1 MEATSLDLI
10 ETHPSPTP
18 QASAG
23 RAAAWQGRS
32 RRWLG
37 FGMLAIL
44 VAVSDQLLK
53 SWIVAN
59 YGTRVG
65 QPNNVVGDW
74 LQIDFIHNGGGLF
87 GLLQGSAP
95 VLAMATVLV
104 AAILIAIEMR
114 SGWRSWLMTITL
126 GLLLGGAVGNLIDR
140 IQYGYVVDF
149 ADIGIGTWRWY
160 IFNIADSAVSIS
172 ILLMILM
179 WFLAPRLLTGEP
191 GATAA
196 KAAPAETGTAA
207 APSDSAAPAD
217 GLEPAGA
224 PDIAG
229 ADGSAS
235 EPTDAVTGPR
245 AAG

>member
-1 MEATSLDLI
+1 MEATSLDRI

-18 QASAG
+18 GASAG
-23 RAAAWQGRS
+23 RAAAWRGRS

-37 FGMLAIL
+37 FGLLAVA

-53 SWIVAN
+53 SWIVTN
-59 YGTRVG
+59 YGDKVG
-65 QPNNVVGDW
+65 QPSNVVGDW
-74 LQIDFIHNGGGLF
+74 LQIDFIHNAGGLF

-95 VLAMATVLV
+95 VLAAATVLV
-104 AAILIAIEMR
+104 AGVLVAIEMR
-114 SGWRSWLMTITL
+114 SGWRSWLMSITL

-172 ILLMILM
+172 ILLMIVM

-191 GATAA
+191 AA
-196 KAAPAETGTAA
+196 AGGNGAPAESAKVVDSGQPAAPSGSSDSNGDRTAA
-207 APSDSAAPAD
+207 APEPAD
-217 GLEPAGA
+217 AM
-224 PDIAG
+224 
-229 ADGSAS
+229 
-235 EPTDAVTGPR
+235 TGPR
-245 AAG
+245 TAG